1 MMGHMDQTS
10 PPVRDSRNRRFRIA
24 VVLVSVVAAAAG
36 SVALATRDSSE
47 KTTRAGVALTRSV
60 PGHPGAVVAG
70 PDALW
75 VAVRRQT
82 DCDASTFQR
91 GYGRRLWTWVGRFL
105 S

>member
-1 MMGHMDQTS
+1 MGRMDRTS

-24 VVLVSVVAAAAG
+24 VVLVSVVAAVAG
-36 SVALATRDSSE
+36 SVALAMRDSSE

-75 VAVRRQT
+75 VAVRRRPH
-82 DCDASTFQR
+82 CDASTFQP
-91 GYGRRLWTWVGRFL
+91 GHGRRPWTWVGRFL
-105 S
+105 T